1 MSPVRWS
8 ILKRSRGRAGLVW
21 RGLAAQSLTQ
31 TLRAERELPMEKTEL
46 TQYKV
51 AVLSGGW
58 SDERDISMSSGR
70 ACQQALKK
78 AGFIVVDLLDIADS
92 HFIEHLS
99 TKDYD
104 VAFIALHGRYG
115 EDGCIQGL
123 LEVLHLPY
131 TFSGVLSSALSAD
144 KERAKDICRT
154 AGIPVPQGVTLAPGS
169 ELTDDD
175 LDAIVDEIGLP
186 LFVKPAS
193 NGSSFGISRVN
204 EKGGLVDAVRK
215 AGSEGDRVLVEEC
228 VSGVEITVPV
238 IGNDE
243 PKALPIIEI
252 ALDSEFYDLRVKY
265 EPASL
270 HHIIPARLDETVYKR
285 AEALG
290 IAAHKVL
297 GCRGVSRT
305 DFIVRKD
312 GTPVMLETN
321 SIPGMTDRSLLPDA
335 AHHAGIEFSE
345 LCTRFVQWAL
355 EDVPACAVAR

>member
-1 MSPVRWS
+1 M
-8 ILKRSRGRAGLVW
+8 
-21 RGLAAQSLTQ
+21 
-31 TLRAERELPMEKTEL
+31 ERTEL
-46 TQYKV
+46 TQYRV

-70 ACQQALKK
+70 ACQQALRE
-78 AGFIVVDLLDIADS
+78 AGFITVELLDIADA
-92 HFIEHLS
+92 HFVECLS
-99 TKDYD
+99 AGDYD

-123 LEVLHLPY
+123 LEVLHIPY

-144 KERAKDICRT
+144 KERAKDICRA
-154 AGIPVPQGVTLAPGS
+154 AGIPVPSGVTLAPGS
-169 ELTDDD
+169 EPTDDD
-175 LDAIVDEIGLP
+175 LDVLVDKMGLP
-186 LFVKPAS
+186 LFVKPVS

-204 EKGGLVDAVRK
+204 ERGGLAAAVRK
-215 AGSEGDRVLVEEC
+215 AGSKGDRVLVEEC

-243 PKALPIIEI
+243 PRALPIIEI
-252 ALDSEFYDLRVKY
+252 ALDSEFYDLKVKY

-270 HHIIPARLDETVYKR
+270 HHIIPARLDETIYKR
-285 AEALG
+285 TEELG
-290 IAAHKVL
+290 IAAHKAL

-305 DFIVRKD
+305 DFIVKDD

-335 AHHAGIEFSE
+335 ARHAGIEFSE
-345 LCTRFVQWAL
+345 LCTLFVQWAL
-355 EDVPACAVAR
+355 EDVPVRAAR

>member
-1 MSPVRWS
+1 M
-8 ILKRSRGRAGLVW
+8 
-21 RGLAAQSLTQ
+21 
-31 TLRAERELPMEKTEL
+31 ERTEL
-46 TQYKV
+46 TQYRV

-70 ACQQALKK
+70 ACQQALRE
-78 AGFIVVDLLDIADS
+78 AGFITVELLDIADA
-92 HFIEHLS
+92 HFVEYLS
-99 TKDYD
+99 TGGYD

-123 LEVLHLPY
+123 LEVLHIPY

-144 KERAKDICRT
+144 KERAKDICRA
-154 AGIPVPQGVTLAPGS
+154 AGIPVPSGVTLAPGS
-169 ELTDDD
+169 EPTDDD
-175 LDAIVDEIGLP
+175 LDVLVDKMGLP
-186 LFVKPAS
+186 LFVKPVS

-204 EKGGLVDAVRK
+204 ERGGLAAAVRK
-215 AGSEGDRVLVEEC
+215 AGSKGDRVLVEEC

-243 PKALPIIEI
+243 PRALPIIEI
-252 ALDSEFYDLRVKY
+252 ALDSEFYDLKVKY

-270 HHIIPARLDETVYKR
+270 HHIIPARLDETIYKR
-285 AEALG
+285 TEELG
-290 IAAHKVL
+290 IAAHKAL

-305 DFIVRKD
+305 DFIVKDD

-335 AHHAGIEFSE
+335 ARHAGIEFSE
-345 LCTRFVQWAL
+345 LCTLFVQWAL
-355 EDVPACAVAR
+355 EDVPVRAAR

>member
-1 MSPVRWS
+1 M
-8 ILKRSRGRAGLVW
+8 
-21 RGLAAQSLTQ
+21 
-31 TLRAERELPMEKTEL
+31 ERTEL

-70 ACQQALKK
+70 ACQQALRE
-78 AGFIVVDLLDIADS
+78 AGFITVELLDIADA
-92 HFIEHLS
+92 HFVEYLS
-99 TKDYD
+99 TGDYD

-123 LEVLHLPY
+123 LEVLHVPY
-131 TFSGVLSSALSAD
+131 TFSGVLSSALAAD
-144 KERAKDICRT
+144 KEKAKDVCRS
-154 AGIPVPQGVTLAPGS
+154 AGIPVPLGITLAPDS
-169 ELTDDD
+169 KLTDDD
-175 LDAIVDEIGLP
+175 LDAIVDKMGLP
-186 LFVKPAS
+186 LFVKPIS

-204 EKGGLVDAVRK
+204 EREGLAAAVRK
-215 AGSEGDRVLVEEC
+215 AGSKGDRVLVEEC

-243 PKALPIIEI
+243 PRALPIIEI
-252 ALDSEFYDLRVKY
+252 ALDSEFYDLKVKY

-285 AEALG
+285 AEELG
-290 IAAHKVL
+290 ITAHKAL

-305 DFIVRKD
+305 DFIVKDD

-335 AHHAGIEFSE
+335 ARHAGIEFSE
-345 LCTRFVQWAL
+345 LCTLFVQWAL
-355 EDVPACAVAR
+355 EDVPVRAAR

>member
-1 MSPVRWS
+1 
-8 ILKRSRGRAGLVW
+8 
-21 RGLAAQSLTQ
+21 
-31 TLRAERELPMEKTEL
+31 MEKTEL

-144 KERAKDICRT
+144 KERAKDICRA

-252 ALDSEFYDLRVKY
+252 ALDSEFYDLKVKY

-270 HHIIPARLDETVYKR
+270 HHIIPARLDETVYKK

>member
-1 MSPVRWS
+1 
-8 ILKRSRGRAGLVW
+8 
-21 RGLAAQSLTQ
+21 
-31 TLRAERELPMEKTEL
+31 MEKTEL

-78 AGFIVVDLLDIADS
+78 AGFMVVDLLDIADS

-144 KERAKDICRT
+144 KERAKDICRA

-252 ALDSEFYDLRVKY
+252 ALDSEFYDLKVKY

>member
-1 MSPVRWS
+1 
-8 ILKRSRGRAGLVW
+8 
-21 RGLAAQSLTQ
+21 
-31 TLRAERELPMEKTEL
+31 MEKTEL

-144 KERAKDICRT
+144 KERAKDICRA

-252 ALDSEFYDLRVKY
+252 ALDSEFYDLKVKY

-312 GTPVMLETN
+312 GTPVMLEIN

>member
-1 MSPVRWS
+1 M
-8 ILKRSRGRAGLVW
+8 
-21 RGLAAQSLTQ
+21 
-31 TLRAERELPMEKTEL
+31 ERTEL
-46 TQYKV
+46 TQYRV

-70 ACQQALKK
+70 ACQQALRE
-78 AGFIVVDLLDIADS
+78 AGFITVELLDIADA
-92 HFIEHLS
+92 HFVEYLS
-99 TKDYD
+99 TGGYD

-123 LEVLHLPY
+123 LEVLHIPY

-144 KERAKDICRT
+144 KERAKDICRA
-154 AGIPVPQGVTLAPGS
+154 AGIPVPSSVTLAPGS
-169 ELTDDD
+169 EPTDDD
-175 LDAIVDEIGLP
+175 LDTIVDKMGLP
-186 LFVKPAS
+186 LFVKPVS

-204 EKGGLVDAVRK
+204 ERGGLAAAVRK
-215 AGSEGDRVLVEEC
+215 AESKGDRVLVEEC

-243 PKALPIIEI
+243 PRALPIIEI

-270 HHIIPARLDETVYKR
+270 HHIIPARLDETVYQR
-285 AEALG
+285 AEELG
-290 IAAHKVL
+290 IAAHTAL

-305 DFIVRKD
+305 DFIVKDD

-335 AHHAGIEFSE
+335 ARHAGIEFSE
-345 LCTRFVQWAL
+345 LCTLFVQWAL
-355 EDVPACAVAR
+355 EDVPVRAAR

>member
-1 MSPVRWS
+1 M
-8 ILKRSRGRAGLVW
+8 
-21 RGLAAQSLTQ
+21 
-31 TLRAERELPMEKTEL
+31 ERTEL

-70 ACQQALKK
+70 ACQQALRE
-78 AGFIVVDLLDIADS
+78 AGFITVELLDIADA
-92 HFIEHLS
+92 HFVEYLS
-99 TKDYD
+99 TGGYD

-123 LEVLHLPY
+123 LEVLHVPY

-144 KERAKDICRT
+144 KEKAKDVCRS
-154 AGIPVPQGVTLAPGS
+154 AGIPVPLGITLAPDS
-169 ELTDDD
+169 KLTDDD
-175 LDAIVDEIGLP
+175 LDAIVDKMGLP
-186 LFVKPAS
+186 LFVKPIS

-204 EKGGLVDAVRK
+204 ERGGLAAAVRK
-215 AGSEGDRVLVEEC
+215 AGSKGDRVLVEEC

-243 PKALPIIEI
+243 PRALPIIEI
-252 ALDSEFYDLRVKY
+252 ALDSEFYDLKVKY

-285 AEALG
+285 AEELG
-290 IAAHKVL
+290 ITAHKAL

-305 DFIVRKD
+305 DFIVKDD

-335 AHHAGIEFSE
+335 ARHAGIEFSE
-345 LCTRFVQWAL
+345 LCTLFVQWAL
-355 EDVPACAVAR
+355 EDVPVRAAR

>member
-1 MSPVRWS
+1 M
-8 ILKRSRGRAGLVW
+8 
-21 RGLAAQSLTQ
+21 
-31 TLRAERELPMEKTEL
+31 ERTEL
-46 TQYKV
+46 TQYRV

-70 ACQQALKK
+70 ACQQALRE
-78 AGFIVVDLLDIADS
+78 AGFITVELLDIADA
-92 HFIEHLS
+92 HFVEYLS
-99 TKDYD
+99 TGGYD

-123 LEVLHLPY
+123 LEVLHVPY

-144 KERAKDICRT
+144 KERAKDICRA
-154 AGIPVPQGVTLAPGS
+154 AGIPVPSGVTLAPGS
-169 ELTDDD
+169 EPTDDD
-175 LDAIVDEIGLP
+175 LDAIVDKMGLP
-186 LFVKPAS
+186 LFVKPVS

-204 EKGGLVDAVRK
+204 ERGGLAAAVRK
-215 AGSEGDRVLVEEC
+215 AESKGDRVLVEEC

-243 PKALPIIEI
+243 PRALPIIEI
-252 ALDSEFYDLRVKY
+252 ALDSEFYDLKVKY

-270 HHIIPARLDETVYKR
+270 HHIIPARLDKTVYKR
-285 AEALG
+285 AEELG
-290 IAAHKVL
+290 IAAHKAL

-305 DFIVRKD
+305 DFIVKDD

-335 AHHAGIEFSE
+335 ARHAGIEFSE
-345 LCTRFVQWAL
+345 LCTLFVQWAL
-355 EDVPACAVAR
+355 EDVPVRAAR

>member
-1 MSPVRWS
+1 M
-8 ILKRSRGRAGLVW
+8 
-21 RGLAAQSLTQ
+21 
-31 TLRAERELPMEKTEL
+31 ERTEL

-51 AVLSGGW
+51 AILSGGW

-70 ACQQALKK
+70 ACQQALRE
-78 AGFIVVDLLDIADS
+78 AGFITVELLDIADA
-92 HFIEHLS
+92 HFVEYLS
-99 TKDYD
+99 TGGYD

-123 LEVLHLPY
+123 LEVLHIPY

-144 KERAKDICRT
+144 KERAKDICRA
-154 AGIPVPQGVTLAPGS
+154 AGIPVPSGVTLAPGS
-169 ELTDDD
+169 ESTDDD
-175 LDAIVDEIGLP
+175 LDVIVDKMGLP
-186 LFVKPAS
+186 LFVKPVS

-204 EKGGLVDAVRK
+204 ERGGLAAAVRK
-215 AGSEGDRVLVEEC
+215 AESEGDRVLVEEC

-243 PKALPIIEI
+243 PRALPIIEI
-252 ALDSEFYDLRVKY
+252 ALDSEFYDLKVKY

-285 AEALG
+285 AEELG
-290 IAAHKVL
+290 ITAHKAL

-305 DFIVRKD
+305 DFIVKND

-335 AHHAGIEFSE
+335 ARHAGIEFSE
-345 LCTRFVQWAL
+345 LCTLFVQWAL
-355 EDVPACAVAR
+355 EDVSVRAAR

>member
-1 MSPVRWS
+1 M
-8 ILKRSRGRAGLVW
+8 
-21 RGLAAQSLTQ
+21 
-31 TLRAERELPMEKTEL
+31 ERTEL
-46 TQYKV
+46 TQYRV

-70 ACQQALKK
+70 ACRQALRE
-78 AGFIVVDLLDIADS
+78 AGFITVELLDIADA
-92 HFIEHLS
+92 HFVEYLS
-99 TKDYD
+99 TGGYD

-123 LEVLHLPY
+123 LEVLHIPY

-144 KERAKDICRT
+144 KERAKDICRA
-154 AGIPVPQGVTLAPGS
+154 AGIPVPSGVTLTPGS
-169 ELTDDD
+169 EPTDDD
-175 LDAIVDEIGLP
+175 LDTIVDKMGLP
-186 LFVKPAS
+186 LFVKPVS

-204 EKGGLVDAVRK
+204 ERGGLAAAVRK
-215 AGSEGDRVLVEEC
+215 AESKGDRVLVEEC

-243 PKALPIIEI
+243 PRALPIIEI
-252 ALDSEFYDLRVKY
+252 ALDSEFYDLKVKY

-285 AEALG
+285 AEELG
-290 IAAHKVL
+290 IAAYKAL

-305 DFIVRKD
+305 DFIVKDD

-335 AHHAGIEFSE
+335 ARHAGIEFSE
-345 LCTRFVQWAL
+345 LCTLFVQWAL
-355 EDVPACAVAR
+355 EDVPVRAAR

>member
-1 MSPVRWS
+1 M
-8 ILKRSRGRAGLVW
+8 
-21 RGLAAQSLTQ
+21 
-31 TLRAERELPMEKTEL
+31 ERTEL
-46 TQYKV
+46 TQYRV

-70 ACQQALKK
+70 ACQQALRE
-78 AGFIVVDLLDIADS
+78 AGFITVELLDIADA
-92 HFIEHLS
+92 HFVEYLS
-99 TKDYD
+99 TGGYD

-123 LEVLHLPY
+123 LEVLHVPY

-144 KERAKDICRT
+144 KERAKDICRA
-154 AGIPVPQGVTLAPGS
+154 AGIPVPSGVTLAPGS
-169 ELTDDD
+169 EPTDDD
-175 LDAIVDEIGLP
+175 LDAIVDKMGLP
-186 LFVKPAS
+186 LFVKPVS

-204 EKGGLVDAVRK
+204 ERGGLAAAVRK
-215 AGSEGDRVLVEEC
+215 AGSKGDRVLVEEC

-243 PKALPIIEI
+243 PRALPIIEI
-252 ALDSEFYDLRVKY
+252 ALDSEFYDLKVKY

-270 HHIIPARLDETVYKR
+270 HHIIPARLDESVYKR
-285 AEALG
+285 AEELG
-290 IAAHKVL
+290 ITAHKAL

-305 DFIVRKD
+305 DFIVKDD

-335 AHHAGIEFSE
+335 ARHAGIEFSE
-345 LCTRFVQWAL
+345 LCTLFVQWAL
-355 EDVPACAVAR
+355 EDVPVRAAR

>member
-1 MSPVRWS
+1 M
-8 ILKRSRGRAGLVW
+8 
-21 RGLAAQSLTQ
+21 
-31 TLRAERELPMEKTEL
+31 ERTEL
-46 TQYKV
+46 TQYRV
-51 AVLSGGW
+51 AVLTGGW

-70 ACQQALKK
+70 ACQQALRE
-78 AGFIVVDLLDIADS
+78 AGFMAVDLLDIADP
-92 HFIEHLS
+92 HFVEHLS
-99 TKDYD
+99 TKGYD

-144 KERAKDICRT
+144 KERTKDVCR
-154 AGIPVPQGVTLAPGS
+154 AVGIPVPQGITLAPGS
-169 ELTDDD
+169 KLIDDD
-175 LDAIVDEIGLP
+175 LDAIVDEMGLP

-193 NGSSFGISRVN
+193 NGSSFGISRVS
-204 EKGGLVDAVRK
+204 EKGGLIDAIRE
-215 AGSEGDRVLVEEC
+215 AGSTGDRVLVEEC
-228 VSGVEITVPV
+228 VSGMEITVPV

-243 PKALPIIEI
+243 PRALPIIEI
-252 ALDSEFYDLRVKY
+252 ALDSEFYDLKVKY

-285 AEALG
+285 AEDLG
-290 IAAHKVL
+290 IAAHKAL

-305 DFIVRKD
+305 DFIVKED

-335 AHHAGIEFSE
+335 ARHAGIKFSE
-345 LCTRFVQWAL
+345 LCTLFVQWAL
-355 EDVPACAVAR
+355 ENASACAVAR

>member
-1 MSPVRWS
+1 M
-8 ILKRSRGRAGLVW
+8 
-21 RGLAAQSLTQ
+21 
-31 TLRAERELPMEKTEL
+31 ERTEL

-70 ACQQALKK
+70 ACQQALRE
-78 AGFIVVDLLDIADS
+78 AGFITVELLDIADA
-92 HFIEHLS
+92 HFVEYLS
-99 TKDYD
+99 TGDYD

-123 LEVLHLPY
+123 LEVLHVPY

-144 KERAKDICRT
+144 KERAKDICRA
-154 AGIPVPQGVTLAPGS
+154 AGIPVPLGITLAPDS
-169 ELTDDD
+169 KLTDDD
-175 LDAIVDEIGLP
+175 LGAIVDKMGLP
-186 LFVKPAS
+186 LFVKPVS

-204 EKGGLVDAVRK
+204 ERGGLVAAVRK
-215 AGSEGDRVLVEEC
+215 AGSKGDRVLVEEC
-228 VSGVEITVPV
+228 ISGVEITVPV

-243 PKALPIIEI
+243 PRALPIIEI
-252 ALDSEFYDLRVKY
+252 ALDSEFYDLKVKY

-270 HHIIPARLDETVYKR
+270 HHVIPARLDETVYKR
-285 AEALG
+285 AEELG
-290 IAAHKVL
+290 ITAHKAL

-305 DFIVRKD
+305 DFIVKDD

-335 AHHAGIEFSE
+335 ARHAGIEFSE
-345 LCTRFVQWAL
+345 LCTLFVQWAL
-355 EDVPACAVAR
+355 EDVPVRAAR

>member
-1 MSPVRWS
+1 
-8 ILKRSRGRAGLVW
+8 
-21 RGLAAQSLTQ
+21 
-31 TLRAERELPMEKTEL
+31 MEKTEL

-144 KERAKDICRT
+144 KERAKDICRA

-252 ALDSEFYDLRVKY
+252 ALDSEFYDLKVKY

-355 EDVPACAVAR
+355 EDVPAYAVAR

>member
-1 MSPVRWS
+1 
-8 ILKRSRGRAGLVW
+8 
-21 RGLAAQSLTQ
+21 
-31 TLRAERELPMEKTEL
+31 MEKTEL

-144 KERAKDICRT
+144 KERAKDICRA

-204 EKGGLVDAVRK
+204 EKGELVDAVRK

-252 ALDSEFYDLRVKY
+252 ALDSEFYDLKVKY

>member
-1 MSPVRWS
+1 
-8 ILKRSRGRAGLVW
+8 
-21 RGLAAQSLTQ
+21 
-31 TLRAERELPMEKTEL
+31 MEKTEL

-144 KERAKDICRT
+144 KERAKDICRA

-252 ALDSEFYDLRVKY
+252 ALDSEFYDLKVKY

-345 LCTRFVQWAL
+345 LCTHFVQWAL

>member
-1 MSPVRWS
+1 
-8 ILKRSRGRAGLVW
+8 
-21 RGLAAQSLTQ
+21 
-31 TLRAERELPMEKTEL
+31 MEKTEL

-78 AGFIVVDLLDIADS
+78 AGFIVVNLLDIADS

-144 KERAKDICRT
+144 KERAKDICRA

-252 ALDSEFYDLRVKY
+252 ALDSEFYDLKVKY

>member
-1 MSPVRWS
+1 
-8 ILKRSRGRAGLVW
+8 
-21 RGLAAQSLTQ
+21 
-31 TLRAERELPMEKTEL
+31 MEKTEL

-144 KERAKDICRT
+144 KERAKDICRA

-252 ALDSEFYDLRVKY
+252 ALDSEFYDLKVKY

-290 IAAHKVL
+290 VAAHKVL

>member
-1 MSPVRWS
+1 M
-8 ILKRSRGRAGLVW
+8 
-21 RGLAAQSLTQ
+21 
-31 TLRAERELPMEKTEL
+31 ERTEL

-144 KERAKDICRT
+144 KERAKDICRA

-252 ALDSEFYDLRVKY
+252 ALDSEFYDLKVKY

>member
-1 MSPVRWS
+1 
-8 ILKRSRGRAGLVW
+8 
-21 RGLAAQSLTQ
+21 
-31 TLRAERELPMEKTEL
+31 MEKTEL

-144 KERAKDICRT
+144 KERAKDICRA
-154 AGIPVPQGVTLAPGS
+154 AGIPVPQGVTLAPGL

-252 ALDSEFYDLRVKY
+252 ALDSEFYDLKVKY

>member
-1 MSPVRWS
+1 M
-8 ILKRSRGRAGLVW
+8 
-21 RGLAAQSLTQ
+21 
-31 TLRAERELPMEKTEL
+31 ERTEL

-51 AVLSGGW
+51 AILSGGW

-70 ACQQALKK
+70 ACQQALRE
-78 AGFIVVDLLDIADS
+78 AGFITVELLDIADA
-92 HFIEHLS
+92 HFVECLS
-99 TKDYD
+99 TGGYD

-123 LEVLHLPY
+123 LEVLHVPY

-144 KERAKDICRT
+144 KERAKDICRA
-154 AGIPVPQGVTLAPGS
+154 AGIPVPSGVTLAPGS
-169 ELTDDD
+169 EPTDDD
-175 LDAIVDEIGLP
+175 LDAIVDKMGLP
-186 LFVKPAS
+186 LFVKPVS

-204 EKGGLVDAVRK
+204 ERGELAAAVRK
-215 AGSEGDRVLVEEC
+215 AESEGDRVLVEEC

-243 PKALPIIEI
+243 PRALPIIEI
-252 ALDSEFYDLRVKY
+252 ALDSEFYDLKVKY

-285 AEALG
+285 AEELG
-290 IAAHKVL
+290 ITAHKAL

-305 DFIVRKD
+305 DFIVKDD

-335 AHHAGIEFSE
+335 ARHAGIEFSE
-345 LCTRFVQWAL
+345 LCTLFVQWAL
-355 EDVPACAVAR
+355 EDVPVRAAR

>member
-1 MSPVRWS
+1 M
-8 ILKRSRGRAGLVW
+8 
-21 RGLAAQSLTQ
+21 
-31 TLRAERELPMEKTEL
+31 ERTEL

-70 ACQQALKK
+70 ACQQALRE
-78 AGFIVVDLLDIADS
+78 AGFITVELLDIADA
-92 HFIEHLS
+92 HFVECLS
-99 TKDYD
+99 TGGYD

-123 LEVLHLPY
+123 LEVLHVPY

-144 KERAKDICRT
+144 KERAKDICRA
-154 AGIPVPQGVTLAPGS
+154 AGIPVPSGVTLAPGS
-169 ELTDDD
+169 EPTDDD
-175 LDAIVDEIGLP
+175 LDAIVDKMGLP
-186 LFVKPAS
+186 LFVKPVS

-204 EKGGLVDAVRK
+204 ERGGLAAAVRK
-215 AGSEGDRVLVEEC
+215 AESKGDRVLVEEC

-243 PKALPIIEI
+243 PRALPIIEI
-252 ALDSEFYDLRVKY
+252 ALDSEFYDLKVKY
-265 EPASL
+265 EPVSL
-270 HHIIPARLDETVYKR
+270 HHIIPARLDKTVYKR
-285 AEALG
+285 AEELG
-290 IAAHKVL
+290 IAAHKAL

-305 DFIVRKD
+305 DFIVKDD

-335 AHHAGIEFSE
+335 ARHAGIEFSE
-345 LCTRFVQWAL
+345 LCTLFVQWAL
-355 EDVPACAVAR
+355 EDVPVRAAR

>member
-1 MSPVRWS
+1 
-8 ILKRSRGRAGLVW
+8 
-21 RGLAAQSLTQ
+21 
-31 TLRAERELPMEKTEL
+31 MEKTEL

-144 KERAKDICRT
+144 KERAKDICRA

-252 ALDSEFYDLRVKY
+252 ALDSEFYDLKVKY

>member
-1 MSPVRWS
+1 
-8 ILKRSRGRAGLVW
+8 
-21 RGLAAQSLTQ
+21 
-31 TLRAERELPMEKTEL
+31 MEKTEL

-144 KERAKDICRT
+144 KERAKDICRA
-154 AGIPVPQGVTLAPGS
+154 AGIPVPQGVALAPGS

-252 ALDSEFYDLRVKY
+252 ALDSEFYDLKVKY

>member
-1 MSPVRWS
+1 
-8 ILKRSRGRAGLVW
+8 
-21 RGLAAQSLTQ
+21 
-31 TLRAERELPMEKTEL
+31 MEKTKL

-131 TFSGVLSSALSAD
+131 TFSGVFSSALSAD
-144 KERAKDICRT
+144 KERAKDICRA

-252 ALDSEFYDLRVKY
+252 ALDSEFYDLKVKY

>member
-1 MSPVRWS
+1 M
-8 ILKRSRGRAGLVW
+8 
-21 RGLAAQSLTQ
+21 
-31 TLRAERELPMEKTEL
+31 ERTEL

-70 ACQQALKK
+70 ACQQALRE
-78 AGFIVVDLLDIADS
+78 AGFITVELLDIADA
-92 HFIEHLS
+92 HFVEYLS
-99 TKDYD
+99 TGDYD

-123 LEVLHLPY
+123 LEVLHVPY
-131 TFSGVLSSALSAD
+131 TFSGVLSSALAAD
-144 KERAKDICRT
+144 KEKAKDVCRS
-154 AGIPVPQGVTLAPGS
+154 AGIPVPLGITLAPDS
-169 ELTDDD
+169 KLTDDD
-175 LDAIVDEIGLP
+175 LDAIVDKMGLP
-186 LFVKPAS
+186 LFVKPVS

-204 EKGGLVDAVRK
+204 ERGGLAAAVRK
-215 AGSEGDRVLVEEC
+215 AGSKGDRVLVEEC

-243 PKALPIIEI
+243 PRALPIIEI
-252 ALDSEFYDLRVKY
+252 AHDSEFYDLKVKY

-285 AEALG
+285 AEELG
-290 IAAHKVL
+290 ITAHKAL

-305 DFIVRKD
+305 DFIVKDD

-335 AHHAGIEFSE
+335 ARHAGIEFSE
-345 LCTRFVQWAL
+345 LCTLFVQWAL
-355 EDVPACAVAR
+355 EDVPVRAAR

>member
-1 MSPVRWS
+1 
-8 ILKRSRGRAGLVW
+8 
-21 RGLAAQSLTQ
+21 
-31 TLRAERELPMEKTEL
+31 MEKTEL

-144 KERAKDICRT
+144 KERAKDICRA

-252 ALDSEFYDLRVKY
+252 ALDSEFYDLKVKY

-290 IAAHKVL
+290 IAAHKAL

>member
-1 MSPVRWS
+1 M
-8 ILKRSRGRAGLVW
+8 
-21 RGLAAQSLTQ
+21 
-31 TLRAERELPMEKTEL
+31 ERTEL
-46 TQYKV
+46 TQYRV

-70 ACQQALKK
+70 ACQQALRE
-78 AGFIVVDLLDIADS
+78 AGFITVELLDIADA
-92 HFIEHLS
+92 HFVEYLS
-99 TKDYD
+99 TGGYD

-123 LEVLHLPY
+123 LEVLHVPY

-144 KERAKDICRT
+144 KERAKDICRA
-154 AGIPVPQGVTLAPGS
+154 AGIPVPSGVTLAPGS
-169 ELTDDD
+169 EPTDDD
-175 LDAIVDEIGLP
+175 LDAIVDKMGLP
-186 LFVKPAS
+186 LFVKPVS

-204 EKGGLVDAVRK
+204 ERGGLAAAVRK
-215 AGSEGDRVLVEEC
+215 AESKGDRVLVEEC

-243 PKALPIIEI
+243 PRALPIIEI
-252 ALDSEFYDLRVKY
+252 ALDSEFYDLKVKY

-285 AEALG
+285 AEELG
-290 IAAHKVL
+290 ITAHKAL

-305 DFIVRKD
+305 DFIVKDD

-335 AHHAGIEFSE
+335 ARHAGIEFSE
-345 LCTRFVQWAL
+345 LCTLFVQWAL
-355 EDVPACAVAR
+355 EDVPVRAAR

>member
-1 MSPVRWS
+1 M
-8 ILKRSRGRAGLVW
+8 
-21 RGLAAQSLTQ
+21 
-31 TLRAERELPMEKTEL
+31 ERTEL

-123 LEVLHLPY
+123 LEVLHIPY

-144 KERAKDICRT
+144 KERAKDICRA

-252 ALDSEFYDLRVKY
+252 ALDSEFYDLKVKY

>member
-1 MSPVRWS
+1 M
-8 ILKRSRGRAGLVW
+8 
-21 RGLAAQSLTQ
+21 
-31 TLRAERELPMEKTEL
+31 ERTEL

-70 ACQQALKK
+70 ACQQALRE
-78 AGFIVVDLLDIADS
+78 AGFITVELLDIADA
-92 HFIEHLS
+92 HFVEYLS
-99 TKDYD
+99 TGDYD

-123 LEVLHLPY
+123 LEVLHVPY

-144 KERAKDICRT
+144 KEKAKDVCRS
-154 AGIPVPQGVTLAPGS
+154 AGIPVPLGITLAPDS
-169 ELTDDD
+169 KLTDDD
-175 LDAIVDEIGLP
+175 LDAIVDKMGLP
-186 LFVKPAS
+186 LFVKPIS

-204 EKGGLVDAVRK
+204 ERGGLAAAVRK
-215 AGSEGDRVLVEEC
+215 AGSKGDRVLVEEC
-228 VSGVEITVPV
+228 VSGVEISVPV

-243 PKALPIIEI
+243 PRALPIIEI
-252 ALDSEFYDLRVKY
+252 ALDSEFYDLKVKY
-265 EPASL
+265 EPTSL

-285 AEALG
+285 AEELG
-290 IAAHKVL
+290 ITAHKAL

-305 DFIVRKD
+305 DFIVKDD

-335 AHHAGIEFSE
+335 ARHAGIEFSE
-345 LCTRFVQWAL
+345 LCTLFVQWAL
-355 EDVPACAVAR
+355 EDVPVRAAR

>member
-1 MSPVRWS
+1 M
-8 ILKRSRGRAGLVW
+8 
-21 RGLAAQSLTQ
+21 
-31 TLRAERELPMEKTEL
+31 ERTEL

-70 ACQQALKK
+70 ACQQALRE
-78 AGFIVVDLLDIADS
+78 AGFITVELLDIADA
-92 HFIEHLS
+92 HFVEYLS
-99 TKDYD
+99 TGDYD

-123 LEVLHLPY
+123 LEVLHVPY

-144 KERAKDICRT
+144 KEKAKDVCRS
-154 AGIPVPQGVTLAPGS
+154 AGIPVPLGITLAPDS
-169 ELTDDD
+169 KLTDDD
-175 LDAIVDEIGLP
+175 LDAIVDKMGLP
-186 LFVKPAS
+186 LFVKPVS

-204 EKGGLVDAVRK
+204 ERGGLAAAVRK
-215 AGSEGDRVLVEEC
+215 AGSKGDRVLVEEC

-243 PKALPIIEI
+243 PRALPIIEI
-252 ALDSEFYDLRVKY
+252 ALDSEFYDLKVKY
-265 EPASL
+265 EPTSL

-285 AEALG
+285 AEELG
-290 IAAHKVL
+290 ITAHKAL

-305 DFIVRKD
+305 DFIVKDD

-335 AHHAGIEFSE
+335 ARHAGIEFSE
-345 LCTRFVQWAL
+345 LCILFVQWAL
-355 EDVPACAVAR
+355 EDVPVRAAR